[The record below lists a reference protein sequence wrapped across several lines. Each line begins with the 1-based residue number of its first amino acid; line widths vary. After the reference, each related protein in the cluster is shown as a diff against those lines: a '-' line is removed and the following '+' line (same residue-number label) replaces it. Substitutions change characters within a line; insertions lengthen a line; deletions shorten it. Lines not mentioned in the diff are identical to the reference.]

1 MASLNFKGKS
11 AVWNHHLSVPYHT
24 LEQDAKQSLK
34 GKNQEENLIIEGD
47 NLLALKS
54 LLPLYQGKV
63 KCIYIDPP
71 YNTGNENW
79 AYNDNVNSPTI
90 QEWIGKVVA
99 KDDLTRHDKWLCMM
113 TPRLK
118 LLRELLSD
126 DGVIFVSIDNNEAQH
141 LRNLLD
147 EVFGAENF
155 VGTLVWRKKEGG
167 GQTDDYFVTEHEYIH
182 VYKKTEAFVWKDEE
196 IPDDGTSFSKS
207 DKDGKYKLVK
217 LAKWG
222 TAARREDRPSMYFP
236 LQAPD
241 GKKVYPVAP
250 DGSDGRWRMGQRRL
264 EGLVVSNL
272 VEWVEKEKKWIPYE
286 KIYFENGDVKV
297 VKERS
302 IVFDLAFTGDGTKEL
317 TTLFGVKD
325 LFENPKPSELIKY
338 LLTYTTEKNS
348 IILDSYAGSGT
359 TADAVLKLNKED
371 SGDRKFILIQLP
383 EKIKDNAAAHKL
395 GFQWVHQITRDRVK
409 RVIELLKNKVGF
421 TYNTLGPAIDAET
434 LLGGKLPAYN
444 EFAKYVYY
452 LATGKNHPK
461 ESEIKEAT
469 SFVGKA
475 EHESIYL
482 VYKKDVEALKKLA
495 ITLDW
500 AQKAH
505 EKDKGKKVVYAP
517 ACYLDDETLDQYNI
531 KFVSIPYNLFERNA

>member
-24 LEQDAKQSLK
+24 LENDAKLSLK
-34 GKNQEENLIIEGD
+34 GENADENLIIEGD

-54 LLPLYQGKV
+54 LLPQYQGKI

-79 AYNDNVNSPTI
+79 VYNDNVNSPTI
-90 QEWIGKVVA
+90 QEWIGATVG

-118 LLRELLSD
+118 ILRELLAD
-126 DGVIFVSIDNNEAQH
+126 EGAIFVSIDNNEVHH
-141 LRNLLD
+141 LRDLLD
-147 EVFGAENF
+147 EIFNEENF
-155 VGTLVWRKKEGG
+155 VGTLIWRKKEGG
-167 GQTDDYFVTEHEYIH
+167 GQTDDYFVTEHESIL
-182 VYKKTEAFVWKDEE
+182 VYRKTEKFIWKDEE
-196 IPDDGTSFSKS
+196 IPESDASFTKS
-207 DKDGKYKLVK
+207 DDDGKYKLVK

-236 LQAPD
+236 LVAPD

-250 DGSDGRWRMGQRRL
+250 DGSEGRWRVGQRRL
-264 EGLVVSNL
+264 DGLVASGL
-272 VEWVEKEKKWIPYE
+272 VEWVEKDTKWIPYE
-286 KIYFENGDVKV
+286 KIYYENGDVKV

-325 LFENPKPSELIKY
+325 MFENPKPSELIKY
-338 LLTYTTEKNS
+338 LLTYTTDKDS

-359 TADAVLKLNKED
+359 TADAILKLNKED
-371 SGDRKFILIQLP
+371 GGNRKFILIQLQ
-383 EKIKDNAAAHKL
+383 EKVKDGTAANKL
-395 GFQWVHQITRDRVK
+395 GFKWIHEITRERVAK
-409 RVIELLKNKVGF
+409 VIAALKNKIGF
-421 TYNTLGPAIDAET
+421 TYSRLGPAIDAET
-434 LLGGKLPAYN
+434 ILSGKLPTYK

-452 LATGKNHPK
+452 LATGKNHPA
-461 ESEIKEAT
+461 ESKIKEDD
-469 SFVGKA
+469 SFVGA
-475 EHESIYL
+475 ADRESIYL
-482 VYKKDVEALKKLA
+482 IYEKDTEKLKKLA

-500 AQKAH
+500 AQKTH
-505 EKDKGKKVVYAP
+505 KKDSGKKVVYAP
-517 ACYLDDETLDQYNI
+517 ACFLDDEALEQYNI
-531 KFVSIPYNLFERNA
+531 KFVSIPYNLFERTA